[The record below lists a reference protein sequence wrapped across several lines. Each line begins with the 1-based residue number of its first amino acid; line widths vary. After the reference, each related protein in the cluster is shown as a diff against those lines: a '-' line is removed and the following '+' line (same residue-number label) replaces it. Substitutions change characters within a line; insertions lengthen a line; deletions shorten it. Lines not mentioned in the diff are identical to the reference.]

1 MVKTTSGTYR
11 TASLHVNHIEI
22 KLFTWG
28 VCQKMVSYREAYC
41 IYIVGPCSYRL
52 TGVKTVVGS
61 LYCVVENGAD
71 MYIN

>member
-22 KLFTWG
+22 NIVYMG
-28 VCQKMVSYREAYC
+28 VCQKMVSHREAYC

-52 TGVKTVVGS
+52 TGVKTVVRS
-61 LYCVVENGAD
+61 LYFVVENGAD